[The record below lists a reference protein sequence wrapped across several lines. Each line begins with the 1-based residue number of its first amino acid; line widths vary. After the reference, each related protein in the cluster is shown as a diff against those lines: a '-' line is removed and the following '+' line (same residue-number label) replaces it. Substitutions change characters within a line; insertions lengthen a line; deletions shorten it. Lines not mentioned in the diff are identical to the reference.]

1 MTAKLLNAHTVVFQ
15 DMVLIATASLENP
28 HVQPSITRVDAAT
41 VNITLITCVGVKTK

>member
-1 MTAKLLNAHTVVFQ
+1 MTAKIFNAHILVFQ
-15 DMVLIATASLENP
+15 DMALIATASLENL